1 MDMPMKPALFIA
13 TVMVSLGTASSV
25 LAACDDPAG
34 PNVNWSDCY
43 LGWADLTGTD
53 LRGAVLRR
61 TNLMGADLFGANLTG
76 ADLTGATWT
85 DGRTCALGS
94 IGACIQC
101 IDGVC
106 F

>member
-1 MDMPMKPALFIA
+1 MKPALFIA

-76 ADLTGATWT
+76 ADLMGADLTGAVLTGATWT
-85 DGRTCALGS
+85 DGRTCASGS
-94 IGACIQC
+94 VRWC
-101 IDGVC
+101 D
-106 F
+106 

>member
-1 MDMPMKPALFIA
+1 MKPALFIA
-13 TVMVSLGTASSV
+13 AVIVSLGTASSV

-61 TNLMGADLFGANLTG
+61 TNLMGADLFGANLSGANLSGANLRGANVSSAVG
-76 ADLTGATWT
+76 ADLRGAI
-85 DGRTCALGS
+85 R
-94 IGACIQC
+94 
-101 IDGVC
+101 
-106 F
+106 